1 MAKVVQYYTLFYK
14 VLCTNSRLVL
24 LTSFILVLL
33 NSIFELISLF
43 FLYHMSSKFLNV
55 NSSTRFF
62 KGIFDNLSISHM
74 LVSFILII
82 FISFFLRSIS
92 LYFINIKCSQ
102 IGNDLCLKVIQSYLK
117 SDYKKSS
124 KINDVELI
132 SIFQKITN
140 ILYGFISPLL
150 LLISSFLITFFIAV
164 SLLIIDSYT
173 FTIVIGSTIFI
184 YLFIF
189 LLSRNY
195 ISNQGRV
202 INSLIDERNSFL
214 QMIVFN
220 LRQIIISDQNKK
232 FTNST
237 SKIESKFYQSNG
249 KIQFFNIFPRYL
261 VEFLFTVIIFSYLY
275 YVLKDED
282 SNAIIASTITLLYG
296 AQKLIPHIQT
306 IFFTANKIRSNL
318 HQCNSYFNLLESLGK
333 HIKYTIHSKYKFIDV
348 SLGSRIKFKIKP
360 KLWVVLK
367 GESGVGKTVFI
378 DSFMGLK
385 NCVGNLNIL
394 GDGQQILNGEIPFNK
409 IQYTNNK
416 TIILSRSIVYN
427 ITFTDEVKYDNF
439 NSRNNRMDNLLNIVI
454 GTCGLLELNIDL
466 NDGSVCLNSA
476 LSNGQKQRLN
486 IARALYQEPQVII
499 MDETTSALD
508 SYSEKLL
515 LLNIR
520 KNFPDIGLVF
530 VNHNSSNFD
539 LFDSCVHINSPD
551 IELVF

>member
-1 MAKVVQYYTLFYK
+1 
-14 VLCTNSRLVL
+14 
-24 LTSFILVLL
+24 
-33 NSIFELISLF
+33 
-43 FLYHMSSKFLNV
+43 MSSKFLNV